1 LDVNKLFR
9 RIFTVLVLLVLS
21 ACSSE
26 QSWLKPTGSAAGVPK
41 DQNLAFEQYV
51 SDSRSNIEQVLEKF
65 RFANSQSPYVGDYNA
80 QQVAKMRGPF
90 QIPDSEQNL
99 CKDQSSGAGKGF
111 LLIHGLTDS
120 PYLLK
125 GMAQSLHQAYPC
137 SLVRAVL
144 LPGHGTVVG
153 DSLQMKYQDWQAI
166 TDYGVHSFQR
176 MQSIDELYVVGFS
189 TGTALAIKHLQ
200 QGNSDKIKGMILL
213 STAVKAKSDLAWMA
227 GYVNLFKDWIG
238 VNQERDAARYSSFSS
253 NAGAQFYQL
262 TKDLMSPKYQ
272 FDIPVLMAVS
282 ADDATIDPEAAR
294 EFFCKYSTSQ
304 RKHLIWYR
312 GYADKPTV
320 NCTGVYEVEQ
330 GELQQSFAGSSY
342 KYANT
347 AHTGISV
354 DPADNHYGVAGV
366 YRDCKAYE
374 ADGEKQWQSCMQDT
388 DSSIFGEKNIAQ
400 MDTVLAGG
408 YWRRGTFN
416 RQYQQLMQSIVCF
429 ADQGCNLNE
438 ILR

>member
-1 LDVNKLFR
+1 MLT
-9 RIFTVLVLLVLS
+9 RISTVLLLLLLS
-21 ACSSE
+21 GCSSE
-26 QSWLKPTGSAAGVPK
+26 SSWLKPTGSAASVPK

-51 SDSRSNIEQVLEKF
+51 RNSRINIEKVLKKL
-65 RFANSQSPYVGDYNA
+65 RFADAESPFVGDYTL
-80 QQVAKMRGPF
+80 QQVAQMRGPF
-90 QIPDSEQNL
+90 QIPERDQQI
-99 CKDQSSGAGKGF
+99 CKDVTDGAGKGF

-125 GMAQSLHQAYPC
+125 GLAQSLHQAYPC

-153 DSLQMKYQDWQAI
+153 DSLEMKYQDWQAI
-166 TDYGVHSFQR
+166 TDYGVRSFQR
-176 MQSIDELYVVGFS
+176 MQTIDELYLVGFS

-200 QGNSDKIKGMILL
+200 LGSSSDKIKGLILL
-213 STAVKAKSDLAWMA
+213 SAAVKAKSDFAWMA
-227 GYVNLFKDWIG
+227 GYLNLFQDWLG
-238 VNQERDAARYSSFSS
+238 VNQERDAARYSSFST

-262 TKDLMSPKYQ
+262 TKDLMSDKYQ
-272 FDIPVLMAVS
+272 FDIPLLMAVS
-282 ADDATIDPEAAR
+282 SDDATINPEAAR

-312 GYADKPTV
+312 GYSNQPSVDCA
-320 NCTGVYEVEQ
+320 GIHEVAQ
-330 GELQQSFAGSSY
+330 GPLQQSYAGQSY

-354 DPADNHYGVAGV
+354 SPADSHYGVAGV

-374 ADGEKQWQSCMQDT
+374 ADSEEQWQACMQDT
-388 DSSIFGEKNIAQ
+388 ESSLFGEKNIAD
-400 MDTVLAGG
+400 MSTVLAGG

-416 RQYQQLMQSIVCF
+416 RQYQQLVQSIVCF
-429 ADQGCNLNE
+429 ADQNCNVDKV
-438 ILR
+438 LR

>member
-1 LDVNKLFR
+1 MQVNKIFR
-9 RIFTVLVLLVLS
+9 PIGTVLVVLLLS

-51 SDSRSNIEQVLEKF
+51 SDSRSNIEQVLQKL
-65 RFANSQSPYVGDYNA
+65 RFVNSQSPYVGDYNA
-80 QQVAKMRGPF
+80 QQVAQMRGPF
-90 QIPDSEQNL
+90 QIPDSAENKCSEQEL
-99 CKDQSSGAGKGF
+99 GAGKGF

-176 MQSIDELYVVGFS
+176 MQDIDELYVLGFS

-200 QGNSDKIKGMILL
+200 QGNTDKIKGLILL

-238 VNQERDAARYSSFSS
+238 VNKERDAARYSSFSS

-262 TKDLMSPKYQ
+262 TKDLMSPKYEV
-272 FDIPVLMAVS
+272 DIPVLMAVS
-282 ADDATIDPEAAR
+282 ADDATINPEAAR
-294 EFFCKYSTSQ
+294 EFFCKYTTNQ

-312 GYADKPTV
+312 GYADSPTD
-320 NCTGVYEVEQ
+320 NCAGVYEVER
-330 GELQQSFAGSSY
+330 GELQQNHAGKHY

-347 AHTGISV
+347 SHPGISV
-354 DPADNHYGVAGV
+354 GPADSHYGVAGV

-374 ADGEKQWQSCMQDT
+374 ADGEKQWQACMQDT
-388 DSSIFGEKNIAQ
+388 DSSIFGEKNIAD
-400 MDTVLAGG
+400 MSTVLAGG
-408 YWRRGTFN
+408 YWRRATFN
-416 RQYQQLMQSIVCF
+416 RQYQQLIQSIVCF
-429 ADQGCNLNE
+429 ADQDCNLNS